1 MEKWEGSKRER
12 WREELRCPIEFEAKF
27 KRLSHMRRKLKELLI
42 ARLHPSELSLNLC
55 QRLHPSSPFDFML
68 SLCLPLAFPYSM
80 QWSVANVQ
88 HRQIDSYRSVYLSV
102 HLIDCDLCSARLLPD
117 KRLCTASECSLMQV
131 RLAANAGGSRLTK
144 AYTRE
149 GERERL
155 GWLKRVCEKEIET
168 ARSLPK
174 QRALVAISRAGLFHF
189 QLGWDFGFMAE
200 AKISARKQV
209 HSAESCL

>member
-1 MEKWEGSKRER
+1 M
-12 WREELRCPIEFEAKF
+12 RCPIEFEAKF

-102 HLIDCDLCSARLLPD
+102 YLIDCDLCSARLLPD

-131 RLAANAGGSRLTK
+131 QLAANAGGSRLTK

-149 GERERL
+149 GERETGLAKESMR
-155 GWLKRVCEKEIET
+155 KRDRDCSISAEAAGSRGDFPRRPV
-168 ARSLPK
+168 SLPA
-174 QRALVAISRAGLFHF
+174 RM
-189 QLGWDFGFMAE
+189 GFWFYG
-200 AKISARKQV
+200 
-209 HSAESCL
+209 